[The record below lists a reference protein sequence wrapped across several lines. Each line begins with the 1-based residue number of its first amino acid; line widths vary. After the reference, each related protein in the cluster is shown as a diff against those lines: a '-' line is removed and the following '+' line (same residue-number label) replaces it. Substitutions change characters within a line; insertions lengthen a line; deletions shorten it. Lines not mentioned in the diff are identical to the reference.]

1 MRRWIGLSCCL
12 AASLALVLAGCQKKA
27 EAPPPAAPAAPPSPP
42 FKVTGMELGKA
53 LTADHR
59 IATPMTSFGAKDT
72 IYVVVAS
79 EGASKGTMLR
89 VRWTYQD
96 TVLVSADSQMVAPTG
111 PAYSEF
117 HVLKPTHW
125 PKGHYAVAVKADT
138 AFAGAKTFDVK

>member
-1 MRRWIGLSCCL
+1 MRRWIRLSYCL
-12 AASLALVLAGCQKKA
+12 AASFAIVLVGCQKKA
-27 EAPPPAAPAAPPSPP
+27 ETPPPAATTTPPPAP
-42 FKVTGMELGKA
+42 FKVTGMEVGNA
-53 LTADHR
+53 LTPDHR
-59 IATPMTSFGAKDT
+59 IATPMTTFGPKDT

-79 EGASKGTMLR
+79 QGVSKGTMLR

-125 PKGHYAVAVKADT
+125 PKGAYAVAVMADT
-138 AFAGAKTFDVK
+138 AFAGTKAFSVK